1 MSDSLDPQWVDTAE
15 GVAEVADRCR
25 VAGLMALDTEADSL
39 HSYFHKVCLIQVTA
53 AGRHSLIDPL
63 AIDPGALEPL
73 WRVIGDPDVPVLMHG
88 ADYDVRVLD
97 RDYGAR
103 IRGLQDT
110 QAMAQILGEPKTG
123 LAALLERDVG
133 VVLNKKYQRADWG
146 KRPLGRELRQYA
158 AADTA
163 YLERLAEGLRRRLDE
178 LGRWSWA
185 EEEFQHLE
193 NVRHVE
199 VEPDPRSFERIKG
212 GARLRDTSRDRLFSL
227 FQWRDARARQVD
239 VPPFKILGNSQMLD
253 LAATPPEGIGE
264 LATRDG
270 LGPRFTRR
278 WGREVIT
285 VLANPD
291 AAPEWRRSPRT
302 EPIPAQVRTRLERLT
317 AARDRVAESLG
328 LPGGL
333 VCPKATLM
341 GLAALSTPWNP
352 SLVGDAGLTGWRR
365 SQLEEPFRASL
376 EAT

>member
-1 MSDSLDPQWVDTAE
+1 MNDSLDPQWIDTAE

-25 VAGLMALDTEADSL
+25 DADLMALDTEADSL

-53 AGRHSLIDPL
+53 AGHHSLIDPL
-63 AIDPGALEPL
+63 AIEPGALEPL
-73 WRVIGDPDVPVLMHG
+73 WRVVGDPDVPVLMHG

-110 QAMAQILGEPKTG
+110 QAMAQVLGEPKTG
-123 LAALLERDVG
+123 LATLLERDVG

-163 YLERLAEGLRRRLDE
+163 YLERLAAGLRSRLEE
-178 LGRWSWA
+178 LDRWSWA

-212 GARLRDTSRDRLFSL
+212 GARLRGSSRDRLFSL
-227 FQWRDARARQVD
+227 FQWRDARARQID

-253 LAATPPEGIGE
+253 LATTPPEGVAE

-270 LGPRFTRR
+270 LGPRFSRR
-278 WGREVIT
+278 WGREVIE
-285 VLANPD
+285 VLGHPD
-291 AAPEWRRSPRT
+291 VAPSWRRTPRT
-302 EPIPAQVRTRLERLT
+302 EPIPAQVQTRLQRLT
-317 AARDRVAESLG
+317 AVRDQVAESLG

-341 GLAALSTPWNP
+341 SLAALAAPWDP
-352 SLVGDAGLTGWRR
+352 KLVGEAGLAGWRR
-365 SQLEEPFRASL
+365 GQLEEPFRASL